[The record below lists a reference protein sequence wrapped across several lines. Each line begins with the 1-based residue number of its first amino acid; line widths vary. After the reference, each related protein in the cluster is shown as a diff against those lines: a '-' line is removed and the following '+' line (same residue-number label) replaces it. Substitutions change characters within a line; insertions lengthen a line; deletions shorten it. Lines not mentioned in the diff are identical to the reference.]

1 MNPIANAN
9 RGRVTGGFH
18 KKTFYVHVFFLFLS
32 ILIAV
37 PTCHAASHQP
47 GGKNVLVL
55 YGAWRVKTLTTGA
68 NLARP
73 AQVHQRQQFD

>member
-37 PTCHAASHQP
+37 PTCHAASH
-47 GGKNVLVL
+47 
-55 YGAWRVKTLTTGA
+55 
-68 NLARP
+68 
-73 AQVHQRQQFD
+73 